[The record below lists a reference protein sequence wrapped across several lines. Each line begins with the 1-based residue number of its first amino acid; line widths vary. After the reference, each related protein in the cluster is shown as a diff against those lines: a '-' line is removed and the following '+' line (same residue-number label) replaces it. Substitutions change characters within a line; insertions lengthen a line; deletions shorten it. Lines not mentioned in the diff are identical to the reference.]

1 MEITTYYGMDR
12 NPFIKDA
19 AITTLFTSNYF
30 NQMTNRLEFIIRS
43 RGIGVFLSSPG
54 MGKTTCLRKTLE
66 SLNPNRY
73 VVIYICMTTITA
85 IDFYRMLND
94 ALGLEETTK
103 KSQMFSQ
110 IQDEL
115 KRLTSENKMEVII
128 AIDEAQF
135 LRKEVLR
142 EFIMLMN
149 FDYDSKD
156 YCTLIFVGQNEFL
169 RTLRLKSLEPFR
181 QRINMNYTF
190 TGFNEEE
197 VRNYVVSRLQSVNC
211 RNDLFRD
218 ECYHTLYSLMNTSV
232 RILNLLINKSLILG
246 MHYNKEY
253 IDSELIMEASK
264 ELMLG

>member
-1 MEITTYYGMDR
+1 MEMTTYYGMDR
-12 NPFIKDA
+12 NPFTKDTMIK
-19 AITTLFTSNYF
+19 TLYESNDF
-30 NQMTNRLEFIIRS
+30 KQMTNRLEFIIKS
-43 RGIGVFLSSPG
+43 RGIGVFLSNPG

-94 ALGLEETTK
+94 ALGLEEMTK
-103 KSQMFSQ
+103 KSRMFQ
-110 IQDEL
+110 AIQDEL
-115 KRLTSENKMEVII
+115 RRLTVENKMEVII

-156 YCTLIFVGQNEFL
+156 YCTLIFVGQNEFI
-169 RTLRLKSLEPFR
+169 RTLRLKVLEPFR

-197 VRNYVVSRLQSVNC
+197 VKNYVESRLESVGC
-211 RNDLFRD
+211 RTDLFTK
-218 ECYHTLYSLMNTSV
+218 ESYHTLYTLMNTSV
-232 RILNLLINKSLILG
+232 RILNQIISKSLILG
-246 MHYNKEY
+246 MHYKKDI
-253 IDSELIMEASK
+253 IDSELIMEAGK
-264 ELMLG
+264 ELMIG

>member
-1 MEITTYYGMDR
+1 MEVTTYYGMDR
-12 NPFIKDA
+12 NPFTKDA
-19 AITTLFTSNYF
+19 SITTLFTSNDF
-30 NQMTNRLEFIIRS
+30 KQMSNRLDFIIQS
-43 RGIGVFLSSPG
+43 RGIGVFLSNSG

-66 SLNPNRY
+66 TLNPNRY
-73 VVIYICMTTITA
+73 IVIYICMTTITA
-85 IDFYRMLND
+85 MDFYRMLNNE
-94 ALGLEETTK
+94 LGLEETTK
-103 KSQMFSQ
+103 KSQMFNQ
-110 IQDEL
+110 IQEEL
-115 KRLTSENKMEVII
+115 RRLTSENKMEVII

-169 RTLRLKSLEPFR
+169 KTLRLKSLEPFR
-181 QRINMNYTF
+181 QRINMNYIF

-197 VRNYVVSRLQSVNC
+197 VKEYVESRLKSVNC
-211 RNDLFRD
+211 RDDLFKE

-246 MHYNKEY
+246 MHYNKDS
-253 IDSELIMEASK
+253 IDSELIMEANK
-264 ELMLG
+264 ELTLG

>member
-1 MEITTYYGMDR
+1 MEMTTYYGMDR
-12 NPFIKDA
+12 NPFVKD
-19 AITTLFTSNYF
+19 TSIDSLYQSNDF
-30 NQMTNRLEFIIRS
+30 KQMTNRGEFVIRT

-54 MGKTTCLRKTLE
+54 MGKTTCLRNLLE

-73 VVIYICMTTITA
+73 KVIYICMTTITA

-103 KSQMFSQ
+103 KSLMFSQ
-110 IQDEL
+110 IQEEL
-115 KRLTSENKMEVII
+115 KRLVVENKMEIVI
-128 AIDEAQF
+128 AIDEIQF

-156 YCTLIFVGQNEFL
+156 YCTLLLVGQNEFL
-169 RTLRLKSLEPFR
+169 RTMRLKTLEPFR

-190 TGFNEEE
+190 TGFDEKE
-197 VRNYVVSRLQSVNC
+197 VKEYIITRLKSVNC
-211 RNDLFRD
+211 RTDLFM
-218 ECYHTLYSLMNTSV
+218 EESYHTLYTLMNTSV
-232 RILNLLINKSLILG
+232 RILNLLINKSLLLA
-246 MHYNKEY
+246 MSRNKAN
-253 IDSELIMEASK
+253 IDTEIIMDASK

>member
-1 MEITTYYGMDR
+1 MELTTYYGMDK
-12 NPFIKDA
+12 NPFTKDI
-19 AITTLFTSNYF
+19 AIESLYQSNDF
-30 NQMTNRLEFIIRS
+30 KQMTNRLEFIIKS
-43 RGIGVFLSSPG
+43 RGIGVFLSNPG

-66 SLNPNRY
+66 SLNPSRY

-103 KSQMFSQ
+103 KSQMFKS
-110 IQDEL
+110 IQEEL

-128 AIDEAQF
+128 AIDESQF
-135 LRKEVLR
+135 LRKEVLK

-169 RTLRLKSLEPFR
+169 RTLRLKTLEPFR

-197 VRNYVVSRLQSVNC
+197 VKNYVISRLESVNC
-211 RNDLFRD
+211 RTDLF
-218 ECYHTLYSLMNTSV
+218 ENEAYHTMYTLMNTSV
-232 RILNLLINKSLILG
+232 RILNQIINKALILG
-246 MHYNKEY
+246 MYHQKNT
-253 IDSELIMEASK
+253 INSEIIMEASK
-264 ELMLG
+264 ELMMG

>member
-1 MEITTYYGMDR
+1 MEMTTYYGMDR
-12 NPFIKDA
+12 NPFVKD
-19 AITTLFTSNYF
+19 TSIDSLYQSNDF
-30 NQMTNRLEFIIRS
+30 KQMTNRGEFVIKT

-54 MGKTTCLRKTLE
+54 MGKTTCLRNLLE

-73 VVIYICMTTITA
+73 KVIYICMTTITA

-103 KSQMFSQ
+103 KSLMFSQ
-110 IQDEL
+110 IQEEL
-115 KRLTSENKMEVII
+115 KRLVVENKMEIVI
-128 AIDEAQF
+128 AIDEIQF

-156 YCTLIFVGQNEFL
+156 YCTLLLVGQNEFL
-169 RTLRLKSLEPFR
+169 RTMRLKTLEPFR

-190 TGFNEEE
+190 TGFDEKE
-197 VRNYVVSRLQSVNC
+197 VKDYIITRLKSVNC
-211 RNDLFRD
+211 RTDLFV
-218 ECYHTLYSLMNTSV
+218 EESYHTLYTLMNTSV
-232 RILNLLINKSLILG
+232 RILNLLINKSLLLA
-246 MHYNKEY
+246 MSRNKTN
-253 IDSELIMEASK
+253 IDTEIIMDASK